1 MHTDKIISCL
11 WTYLD
16 ESQAGIKVARRNIS
30 NFRYANDTTLTAES
44 KKELKSL
51 LMKVK
56 VQFSLATQSCPTLC
70 NRMDC
75 SPPVSSIHGILQAR
89 ILLQFSSVTQSCPT
103 LCHPM
108 NCSHPMM
115 ASLSITNS
123 WSLLRLAIETRT
135 SNHPFAVQCA
145 FSLRFC
151 IFGLNGQLCTVH
163 SGGAVW
169 LSGMSEKVWMAQG
182 NLLLIATTT
191 CAFWDG

>member
-1 MHTDKIISCL
+1 MPANLENSAMNTGL
-11 WTYLD
+11 
-16 ESQAGIKVARRNIS
+16 EKV
-30 NFRYANDTTLTAES
+30 NFHYNP
-44 KKELKSL
+44 KEGQCQRMFKL
-51 LMKVK
+51 L
-56 VQFSLATQSCPTLC
+56 LNCTHL
-70 NRMDC
+70 
-75 SPPVSSIHGILQAR
+75 SSV
-89 ILLQFSSVTQSCPT
+89 QFSSVTQSCPT